1 MRQQERT
8 ARRGN
13 EWNARSRRTPSVR
26 RSIVTTI
33 AVVTVAA
40 AAPAHAAAQDGGA
53 RTALQQ
59 YGAIDGIVQDSAG
72 HGIASAQVWA
82 DEGAQRAV
90 TDDDGHFLLRGIP
103 LGEVTLVVRRLGYAP
118 REIVT
123 TVSRAGVA
131 RALTITLTQI
141 PQRIAGVEVQG
152 KRQNYTGPMGDF
164 YRRLESK
171 ARGGYFFTR
180 EQIETI
186 RPQRTTDLLRRVPG
200 LNLMPAG
207 NNDNVIRSR
216 DSRCSPLIWIDGTP
230 AAIAYYDPDLINP
243 RTLEGVEV
251 YAGTAT
257 VPNALQ
263 GPAGTSSCGAI
274 AIWTRAGDRGDGRD
288 PGERAQAAATLAA
301 LVDSLHVFTEEE
313 VDRAAQLAPSSHFNP
328 VYPLELRRNNV
339 TGVVVAEFVVDA
351 SGHIERETV
360 GMVYSPDPRFT
371 AAVSVALD
379 EARFTPA
386 MKHGHA
392 VRQYVQLP
400 VHFVDPQGGKD

>member
-1 MRQQERT
+1 MRHQERT
-8 ARRGN
+8 TGKNGQSPRAL
-13 EWNARSRRTPSVR
+13 RT
-26 RSIVTTI
+26 IVATLAATTLTI
-33 AVVTVAA
+33 AATPRRAD
-40 AAPAHAAAQDGGA
+40 AQDGTA
-53 RTALQQ
+53 RNAVQQ
-59 YGAIDGIVQDSAG
+59 YGAIDGVVEDSAG
-72 HGIASAQVWA
+72 HGIASAQVWVG
-82 DEGAQRAV
+82 EGEQRAL
-90 TDDDGHFLLRGIP
+90 TDEDGHFLFRGIP
-103 LGEVTLVVRRLGYAP
+103 LGQVKLTVRRLGFAP
-118 REIVT
+118 REVVT
-123 TVSRAGVA
+123 EVSRAGVA
-131 RALTITLTQI
+131 RALTIVLTAL
-141 PQRIAGVEVQG
+141 PQQIAGVKVQG
-152 KRQNYTGPMGDF
+152 KRQSYPGPMGDF

-243 RTLEGVEV
+243 RTIEGVEV

-274 AIWTRAGDRGDGRD
+274 AIWTRAGDLGERRD

-328 VYPLELRRNNV
+328 TYPLELRRNNV

-351 SGHIERETV
+351 SGRIERETV
-360 GMVYSPDPRFT
+360 GMVYSPDPQFT
-371 AAVSVALD
+371 AAVSAALD

-386 MKHGHA
+386 LRKGHP

-400 VHFVDPQGGKD
+400 VHFVDPQGGRD